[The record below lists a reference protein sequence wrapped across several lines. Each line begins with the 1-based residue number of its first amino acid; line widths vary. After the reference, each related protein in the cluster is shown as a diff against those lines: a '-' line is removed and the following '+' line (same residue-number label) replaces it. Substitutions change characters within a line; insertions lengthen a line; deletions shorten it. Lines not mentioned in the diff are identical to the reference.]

1 MRQQGWA
8 TLAVMSACLML
19 AGATL
24 SQNLMLTVRQSEVTQ
39 RLWSVQSLAAAEAS
53 IRITQA
59 QTQTLATLPAQG
71 CEQGR
76 CAWMGAAGLARQLW
90 LDMADRSGPCGALTG
105 SAPPLD
111 QWPTLPGV
119 HIRCWIESTPAPQG
133 HWLRL
138 TALVQR
144 PQAVASTLMQAVWLR
159 PPDGGRGRWVS
170 WREVMP

>member
-1 MRQQGWA
+1 MKQQGWA
-8 TLAVMSACLML
+8 TLAVMGACLLL

-24 SQNLMLTVRQSEVTQ
+24 SQNLMLSVRQSQVTQ

-59 QTQTLATLPAQG
+59 QTQPQAPWPAQG

-76 CAWMGAAGLARQLW
+76 CAWMGAAGLARQFW

-111 QWPTLPGV
+111 SWPPLPGA
-119 HIRCWIESTPAPQG
+119 RLKCWIESTPAPQG

-144 PQAVASTLMQAVWLR
+144 PQDVASTVVQAVWFG
-159 PPDGGRGRWVS
+159 PQDGTRGRWVS